1 MKHSPA
7 LGKCDQCMNFPEL
20 QWCKCREGL
29 HALPQTMFDL
39 FSSKSAV
46 VFFHI
51 GWDIFLREGMK
62 PSPAP
67 GKCTINV

>member
-39 FSSKSAV
+39 FSLGGG
-46 VFFHI
+46 VFFTAV
-51 GWDIFLREGMK
+51 GTFFEGGHEAL
-62 PSPAP
+62 P
-67 GKCTINV
+67 CTG